1 MEIIKSIKSSSKI
14 RFGFWWWRFNLN
26 SSCKDWVM
34 KITDKWLI
42 SFTEC
47 EFPDEWLGEWNLE
60 GERISLNIT
69 KETFGTK
76 GLCLKHDD
84 DMGIYILS
92 QRYCLLLKTNYSW
105 KLWKFSALKN
115 SFWKNK
121 SEIIILF
128 YHLSDFFSMTILLL
142 LIFEKFLAKTNF
154 MILLI

>member
-1 MEIIKSIKSSSKI
+1 
-14 RFGFWWWRFNLN
+14 
-26 SSCKDWVM
+26 M

-92 QRYCLLLKTNYSW
+92 QRYCLHSRRTVLENFENFLLK
-105 KLWKFSALKN
+105 FFLK
-115 SFWKNK
+115 KK
-121 SEIIILF
+121 I
-128 YHLSDFFSMTILLL
+128 
-142 LIFEKFLAKTNF
+142 
-154 MILLI
+154 

>member
-1 MEIIKSIKSSSKI
+1 
-14 RFGFWWWRFNLN
+14 
-26 SSCKDWVM
+26 M

-105 KLWKFSALKN
+105 KLRKFSALKN